1 MNYFNVL
8 NCFIIKM
15 LHYFAKQKWKVKV
28 VAILELQAF
37 RSFSLE
43 YSIWSDD

>member
-1 MNYFNVL
+1 
-8 NCFIIKM
+8 M
-15 LHYFAKQKWKVKV
+15 LHYFAKQKWEVKV